1 MNRWI
6 WIISFGIVPTVNGQY
21 YFNDIVANAQTHQQ
35 YKLLRAQRVKK
46 ITGYTREAGQDSGG
60 DVLFTQEISMDGKRI
75 TLYSTEQNGK
85 TSRTITYYN
94 LGKLV
99 KTESNNKNTQST
111 TLYTYHESGLPSRI
125 QTTTRDT
132 FLAATNTEIH
142 EYFFKKDSTLDF
154 AYIIRN
160 NSDTVQVYFTTNE
173 QKQVLDETWKRKQKE
188 IEKYYFYYDNKKQL
202 TDIVRYNSIANKL
215 LPDFVYTYNEA
226 GNISEMM
233 QVPRAGNNY
242 VVWKYTYNEKGL
254 KLMDNCYNKNK
265 SLIGSLAYV
274 YEY

>member
-1 MNRWI
+1 MKRWI
-6 WIISFGIVPTVNGQY
+6 CILSIGIVSSVNGQY

-35 YKLLRAQRVKK
+35 YKLLRAARVKK
-46 ITGYTREAGQDSGG
+46 ITGYSREAGLDTGG
-60 DVLFTQEISMDGKRI
+60 DVLFTQEVSMDGKRI
-75 TLYSTEQNGK
+75 TLYSQEQNGK

-94 LGKLV
+94 MGKLV
-99 KTESNNKNTQST
+99 KSESGNKNTQT
-111 TLYTYHESGLPSRI
+111 TTQYTYHESGMPSRI

-132 FLAATNTEIH
+132 FLASTNTEIH
-142 EYFFKKDSTLDF
+142 EYFFKKDSTPDF

-160 NSDTVQVYFTTNE
+160 TIDTIQVYFTTNE
-173 QKQVLDETWKRKQKE
+173 QKQVLDETWKRKHKE

-202 TDIVRYNSIANKL
+202 TDIVRFNSIANKL

-233 QVPRAGNNY
+233 QVPRSGNNY

-254 KLMDNCYNKNK
+254 KLTDNCFSKNK
-265 SLIGSLAYV
+265 TLLGSLAYV